1 MNFDKVLEYRQ
12 KYPIFSGSKDALY
25 DAIVDGSYNYDYA
38 LLTIGMISRN
48 ANELFKNKYID
59 MLIQIPSPF
68 AWVGINFIL
77 LHFTNAKPN
86 RLLTGIYK
94 GKVCEKSTKKPP
106 CEGNWHVAGEFTE
119 DFQNFIDSIN
129 LFIKNKSINRD
140 DLNIND
146 YSIFDINNLNPVF
159 YTEQAIKIRKELKES
174 DYKLLK
180 EIADI
185 ISIPTDKDKEVKY
198 IDSKHFGEYPLK
210 VKELPKDKIARAIR
224 VQKGDIIGLLVGEQP
239 KFYLYVNDN
248 KDVYI
253 KAGNY
258 CIIRVKDKS
267 INNYLVSYLNDEKAR
282 MYFSYTKKS
291 VAIPVLTKGDLGE
304 LKVIIP
310 TSDMIKN
317 ANEVIEY
324 SINSKKLSPYEIN
337 EIIRNSYKIDYKNES
352 QKMIGEDILSAIS
365 KMKNKAIREL
375 INDDLNEVEVCFDN
389 KAYKSAII
397 LCGSILEAVLLDWL
411 SEYENTDDILN
422 VAKGEDGRDLE
433 LSKIIYKLKE
443 LVRPYWYESSKAHE
457 IRKTRNMVHPKEC
470 IKNNTKVSVDEC
482 RKIIND
488 LNDIIESKE
497 SRS

>member
-12 KYPIFSGSKDALY
+12 KYPIFSGGKDALY
-25 DAIVDGSYNYDYA
+25 DAIIDESYNFDYA
-38 LLTIGMISRN
+38 LLTISMISKN
-48 ANELFKNKYID
+48 ANELFKNRYID

-68 AWVGINFIL
+68 AETGINFIL
-77 LHFTNAKPN
+77 LHFTNTKSEKF
-86 RLLTGIYK
+86 LTGIYK

-106 CEGNWHVAGEFTE
+106 RDGNLHKAGDVTE
-119 DFQNFIDSIN
+119 DFHNFIDNIN
-129 LFIKNKSINRD
+129 LFIKNESINRD

-180 EIADI
+180 DIADI
-185 ISIPTDKDKEVKY
+185 ISIPTDKDIEAKY
-198 IDSKHFGEYPLK
+198 IDYKHFEEYPLK
-210 VKELPKDKIARAIR
+210 VEELPKDKIARAIR
-224 VQKGDIIGLLVGEQP
+224 VQKGDIIGSLIGDQH

-253 KAGNY
+253 NARNY

-282 MYFSYTKKS
+282 MYFSYTNKG
-291 VAIPVLTKGDLGE
+291 VAISVLTKGDLGE

-317 ANEVIEY
+317 ADEVMKY
-324 SINSKKLSPYEIN
+324 SMNSKKLSPYEIN
-337 EIIRNSYKIDYKNES
+337 ELIRSSYKMDYKNES

-397 LCGSILEAVLLDWL
+397 LCGSILEAILLDWL
-411 SEYENTDDILN
+411 SEYENTDDILD

-433 LSKIIYKLKE
+433 LSKIIRKLKE